1 MKNNAEAIFNQVKQ
15 REELSTPDEL
25 RKFLNTTDF
34 EDTQLTVSPT
44 IDDVVSMTFNYDD
57 IMHYLKIETQ
67 GHAPTEQDAARLRR
81 VAILCRMFL
90 DLEY

>member
-1 MKNNAEAIFNQVKQ
+1 MKTTTTA
-15 REELSTPDEL
+15 EL

-34 EDTQLTVSPT
+34 EDTQETVSPT
-44 IDDVVSMTFNYDD
+44 IDDVTGMNFDYDD
-57 IMHYLKIETQ
+57 IMHFLKIETQ
-67 GHAPTEQDAARLRR
+67 AHTPTEQDARRTRR